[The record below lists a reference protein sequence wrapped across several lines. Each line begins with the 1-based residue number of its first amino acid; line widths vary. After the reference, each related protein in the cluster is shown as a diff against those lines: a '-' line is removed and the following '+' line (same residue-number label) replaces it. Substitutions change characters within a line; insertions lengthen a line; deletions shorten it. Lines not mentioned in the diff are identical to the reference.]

1 MTVPGMWEGD
11 DFDRIAAADELRIMP
26 LRQDG
31 TPRNPVTTWVVSNGD
46 NLYVRSY
53 KGADGAWFRAVQER
67 HEGTIRA
74 AEDGARIDVV
84 FAEEKDPAVNEQV
97 DAAYRAKY
105 NRYGSRYV
113 DPMVAPQARATT
125 LRLVPR

>member
-1 MTVPGMWEGD
+1 MNMPRMWEGD
-11 DFDRIAAADELRIMP
+11 EFDRIAEADELRIMP

-31 TPRNPVTTWVVSNGD
+31 TPRNPVTTWVVSSGD

-53 KGADGAWFRAVQER
+53 KGTDGAWFRAAQER
-67 HEGTIRA
+67 HEGIIRA
-74 AEDGARIDVV
+74 EGVRVDVV
-84 FAEEKDPAVNEQV
+84 FTEESDPAINEQV

-125 LRLVPR
+125 LCLMPR

>member
-1 MTVPGMWEGD
+1 MNMPRMWEGD
-11 DFDRIAAADELRIMP
+11 EFDRIAAADELRIMP

-31 TPRNPVTTWVVSNGD
+31 TPRNPVTTWVVSSGD
-46 NLYVRSY
+46 DLYVRSY
-53 KGADGAWFRAVQER
+53 KGTDGAWFRAVQEC
-67 HEGTIRA
+67 HEGIVRA
-74 AEDGARIDVV
+74 EGVRIDVV
-84 FAEEKDPAVNEQV
+84 FKEENDPAVNEQV

-125 LRLVPR
+125 LRLAPR